1 MTSLLCSEWNC
12 CSAVQRPWWLW
23 PLRLQLLLWVEY
35 PQARTCILQL
45 MFCVLLIN
53 SLLFKLLHMHPQRAI
68 NYSYSL
74 LPTLV
79 PLLVCFL
86 AVITLSSHVNM
97 LFSKNKMEEK
107 ATLEEKKKK
116 KAVSSFLRKKCQG
129 EEKKLNHTCQQSLY
143 KRLHHILTKSLC
155 YKWNYLARI
164 IFPKYAENVPNGTAT
179 IIL

>member
-1 MTSLLCSEWNC
+1 MTSLLCSEWTC
-12 CSAVQRPWWLW
+12 CSAWQRPWWLW
-23 PLRLQLLLWVEY
+23 SLRRQFLLWVEY
-35 PQARTCILQL
+35 PQAWTCVQQL
-45 MFCVLLIN
+45 MFYVLLIN
-53 SLLFKLLHMHPQRAI
+53 YLLLTLLHMHPQRAI
-68 NYSYSL
+68 HYSYSL

-79 PLLVCFL
+79 PLLVCFI

-107 ATLEEKKKK
+107 ATLGKKKQCLL
-116 KAVSSFLRKKCQG
+116 FLRKKCQG
-129 EEKKLNHTCQQSLY
+129 EEKKLNQTCQHSLY
-143 KRLHHILTKSLC
+143 KRLHHIIMKSLC